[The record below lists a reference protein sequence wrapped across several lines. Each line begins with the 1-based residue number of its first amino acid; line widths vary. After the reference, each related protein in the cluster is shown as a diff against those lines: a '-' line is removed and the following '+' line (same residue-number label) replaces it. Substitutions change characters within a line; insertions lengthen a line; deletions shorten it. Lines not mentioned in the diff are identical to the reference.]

1 MDQGCRGAG
10 CLALSA
16 GACEYRPS
24 RGRLD
29 GKGSGQMEETSFVAI
44 LPLLMLLGATGP
56 IMLGAAVFYVAIPG
70 ISG

>member
-1 MDQGCRGAG
+1 
-10 CLALSA
+10 
-16 GACEYRPS
+16 
-24 RGRLD
+24 
-29 GKGSGQMEETSFVAI
+29 MEETSFVAI